1 MFLAFFSFIPEI
13 SSDIERIITDV
24 APMTS
29 FFVVL
34 YYGLFV
40 KRPSVYILCTQMK
53 SELVANFFVQLL
65 AALVIRNIAG

>member
-1 MFLAFFSFIPEI
+1 
-13 SSDIERIITDV
+13 
-24 APMTS
+24 MTS